1 MRVAVAGAG
10 AVGRSL
16 AQALVAATHQVLLI
30 ERARPAYRPDLV
42 PGADWMLADACE
54 MGALQAAGID
64 TCDVVMAAAG
74 DDKVNLVFSLL
85 AKTEFGV
92 PRVVARV
99 NEAGNH
105 WLFGESWGVDIAVST
120 PGALVAAVGEAVTVA
135 DIVRLMT
142 LQQGSSTIVEITLPQ
157 DTALAGRA
165 LRELTL
171 PSDAAIL
178 RVLRETTVITPD
190 PDLLLQPGDA
200 VMVVA
205 TAAAEPHVR
214 AVIAGQ

>member
-1 MRVAVAGAG
+1 MRIAVAGAG
-10 AVGRSL
+10 AVGRSI

-30 ERARPAYRPDLV
+30 ERSRPAYRPHLV

-54 MGALQAAGID
+54 MNALQAAGID

-99 NEAGNH
+99 NKAANH
-105 WLFGESWGVDIAVST
+105 WLFSESWGVDIAVST

-142 LQQGSSTIVEITLPQ
+142 LQQGNTIVEITLPQ
-157 DTALAGRA
+157 DTALAGRE
-165 LRELTL
+165 LRELSL

-178 RVLRETTVITPD
+178 RVLRDTTVITPD
-190 PDLLLQPGDA
+190 PELQLQPGDA

-205 TAAAEPHVR
+205 TAAAEPRVR
-214 AVIAGQ
+214 AAIAGR